1 MADTR
6 QRIITATA
14 ELFRRQGYNGTS
26 VKQVTEAAGAPFG
39 SLYHFFP
46 GGKEDLGDA
55 VLRTSGQAYLE
66 LFEVIYDAADD
77 PASAMTDF
85 FDGAA
90 VVLEET
96 GYLDACPIG
105 TVALEVA
112 STNER
117 LRAATADVFDSWV
130 AAIALRLESA
140 GVDRAAA
147 AELAVTL
154 IAAVEGGFMLSR
166 AARSPEPM
174 RIAGRSMRALVE
186 LALTNAVLARRVVGR
201 RGDRRRR
208 PVPARHARAG
218 RGAQPLHQGG
228 DLRGPGQRA

>member
-1 MADTR
+1 MHETR
-6 QRIITATA
+6 QRLVTTTA
-14 ELFRRQGYNGTS
+14 ELFRRRGFHGTS
-26 VKQVTEAAGAPFG
+26 LKQVTEAAGAPIG

-66 LFEVIYDAADD
+66 LFEVIYDAAAD

-90 VVLEET
+90 AVLEET
-96 GYLDACPIG
+96 DYIDACPIG
-105 TVALEVA
+105 TVAL
-112 STNER
+112 
-117 LRAATADVFDSWV
+117 
-130 AAIALRLESA
+130 RLESA
-140 GVDRAAA
+140 GVERAAA

-186 LALTNAVLARRVVGR
+186 LALTNSVLGAPGR
-201 RGDRRRR
+201 
-208 PVPARHARAG
+208 A
-218 RGAQPLHQGG
+218 
-228 DLRGPGQRA
+228 